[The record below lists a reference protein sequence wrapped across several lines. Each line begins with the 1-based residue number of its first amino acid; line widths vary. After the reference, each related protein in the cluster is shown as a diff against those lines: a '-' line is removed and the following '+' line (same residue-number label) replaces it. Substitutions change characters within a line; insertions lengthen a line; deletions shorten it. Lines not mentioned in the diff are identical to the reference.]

1 MLLFQTISSGIVN
14 GMIYVLLALGLTLT
28 FGIGRVINFAHGEF
42 YMLGAFAAYLVIA
55 HLHLPYIVSLLV
67 AAMVIAVVGV
77 VTNRVLILPVQR
89 KESSMWAPFLI
100 TLALMTIFQS
110 LALIAFGPDP
120 YLLPSPFANKPFN
133 IGGIHLSQQ
142 DLFAVIISLTF
153 SGLLVILLKR
163 TNLGL
168 AMRAVARDS
177 DAACLMGI
185 NIQAIKSVTFAL
197 GTGLAAVAGVLLIP
211 QAVLDPYVGR
221 MALLKGLAVVIL
233 GGLGDVYGAILGGL
247 LLGLAEALG
256 SVYISVAYK
265 DAIGYLLM
273 IVVLLFRPQ
282 GIIGQKTR
290 QG

>member
-1 MLLFQTISSGIVN
+1 MLLLQTIGSGLVN

-42 YMLGAFAAYLVIA
+42 YMLGAFAAYFAIA
-55 HLHLPYIVSLLV
+55 FLHLPYIAALLV
-67 AAMVIAVVGV
+67 GFSVIAFVGV
-77 VTNRVLILPVQR
+77 VANMCFVLPVQK
-89 KESSMWAPFLI
+89 KEGSIWAPFLI

-120 YLLPSPFANKPFN
+120 YLLPSPFAHKPVHLGPVN
-133 IGGIHLSQQ
+133 ISQQ
-142 DLFAVIISLTF
+142 DVFAVTTSLVF
-153 SGLLVILLKR
+153 SGLLIVLLKK
-163 TNLGL
+163 TSLGL
-168 AMRAVARDS
+168 AMRAVARDT

-185 NIQAIKSVTFAL
+185 NIQAIKSITFAL

-211 QAVLDPYVGR
+211 QAILDPYVGR

-273 IVVLLFRPQ
+273 IIVLLFRPQ

>member
-67 AAMVIAVVGV
+67 AAMVIAAVGV

-256 SVYISVAYK
+256 SVYVSVAYK

>member
-1 MLLFQTISSGIVN
+1 M
-14 GMIYVLLALGLTLT
+14 
-28 FGIGRVINFAHGEF
+28 
-42 YMLGAFAAYLVIA
+42 
-55 HLHLPYIVSLLV
+55 
-67 AAMVIAVVGV
+67 
-77 VTNRVLILPVQR
+77 
-89 KESSMWAPFLI
+89 
-100 TLALMTIFQS
+100 
-110 LALIAFGPDP
+110 
-120 YLLPSPFANKPFN
+120 
-133 IGGIHLSQQ
+133 
-142 DLFAVIISLTF
+142 
-153 SGLLVILLKR
+153 LKR

-273 IVVLLFRPQ
+273 IIILLFRPQ